1 MILNRWPFE
10 PLNDGVQPDG
20 PPDDGGRPGIPH

>member
-1 MILNRWPFE
+1 MILKSWLRE
-10 PLNDGVQPDG
+10 LLDTGMEPDG